1 MLWIFLLGIPLVGA
15 FVTLAVSN
23 GVAKVTA
30 EVIAGIEVLA
40 FIAFLVGPRATLD
53 LSWIPAWGIRFH
65 LTADGLA
72 LFLLGLTAVMSLVAI
87 FASKADYGRTYF
99 FWVLFLEFA
108 SMGLF
113 GAVDLF
119 LFYVFWELVLIP
131 VFFLLT
137 GWSGARGRLAALK
150 WLIMNLFGSLFML
163 IGVVAVAVIYQQ
175 NTGHF
180 SFEIASLTHL
190 AISPAAQPWIFGSFA
205 LAFAIKAPLWPF
217 HGWMPDA
224 YGEAPPPITS
234 LVAGVLSKAGV
245 FGFLRVMLPIFA
257 PELARYQTGLLIWV
271 AVGLVYGAF
280 MAVRQRDMKMVT
292 AYASLSHLSMIAL
305 GIFSLTAAGIVGATF
320 LMVAHGLMVGGLFLI
335 LGVVEERIGH
345 REFNGVMGLN
355 QGAPRLATYFLFF
368 ALAALGLPG
377 LPGFAGEYMIIQGL
391 VAHEVVFAGIA
402 GFVLVVAAW
411 YMLRLFQGIM
421 QGRPNAPAVADLS
434 RGQVAWLVPMALLI
448 VVIGVWPAGI
458 TSQAVPSLFH
468 AVHFVADR
476 GGKN

>member
-1 MLWIFLLGIPLVGA
+1 MLWICLLGIPLVGS
-15 FVTLAVSN
+15 FVTLSVKGSAAKSTAAV
-23 GVAKVTA
+23 VAA
-30 EVIAGIEVLA
+30 LEVLA
-40 FIAFLVGPRATLD
+40 FAAFLIGPKPTINLGWIAT
-53 LSWIPAWGIRFH
+53 WGIRFH
-65 LTADGLA
+65 LAADGLA

-87 FASKADYGRTYF
+87 LASRSDYGRSYF
-99 FWVLFLEFA
+99 FWILFMEFA

-119 LFYVFWELVLIP
+119 LFYIFWEVVLIP

-137 GWSGARGRLAALK
+137 GWSGERGRVAAIK

-180 SFEIASLTHL
+180 SFEIGNLTHL
-190 AISPAAQPWIFGSFA
+190 AIAPAAQPWIFACFA

-224 YGEAPPPITS
+224 YGEAPAPVTS
-234 LVAGVLSKAGV
+234 LLAGVLSKAGV

-257 PELARYQTGLLIWV
+257 PELMHYRTGLLIWAV
-271 AVGLVYGAF
+271 AGLVYGAF

-292 AYASLSHLSMIAL
+292 AYGSLSHMSMIAL
-305 GIFSLTAAGIVGATF
+305 GIFSLTTAGILGATF
-320 LMVAHGLMVGGLFLI
+320 LMVAHGLMMGGLFLI
-335 LGVVEERIGH
+335 VGVVEERVGH
-345 REFNGVMGLN
+345 RDFNGLMGLN

-391 VAHEVVFAGIA
+391 VVHEVVFAIIA
-402 GFVLVVAAW
+402 GVVLVVAAW
-411 YMLRLFQGIM
+411 YMLRLFQGVM
-421 QGRPNAPAVADLS
+421 QGRPDAPAVSDLS
-434 RGQVAWLVPMALLI
+434 RGQVGWLVPVALLV

-458 TSQAVPSLFH
+458 TAHAVPSLFH
-468 AVHFVADR
+468 AVHFVADQ
-476 GGKN
+476 GGIK